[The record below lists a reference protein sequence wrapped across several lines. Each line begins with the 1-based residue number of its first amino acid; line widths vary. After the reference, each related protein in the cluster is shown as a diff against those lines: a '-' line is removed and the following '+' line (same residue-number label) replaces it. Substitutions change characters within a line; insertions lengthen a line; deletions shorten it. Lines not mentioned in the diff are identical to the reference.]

1 MGSNDIKSPEPPEP
15 NSGNTIVVVTIGVLL
30 LTILLIALGDIIIV
44 ETNCVI
50 LFTAALLA
58 ALVTVVRVTGVL
70 LFTMPTVALDENI
83 AVMEV
88 LITLSLVAT
97 TVGISVFS
105 IRFVKIPEEVKASD
119 VGWVSSDAKEVVS
132 SGEILVGVSSTL
144 VITVIAEVLIEI
156 VIVGTGVGVT

>member
-44 ETNCVI
+44 ETNGVV
-50 LFTAALLA
+50 LLTAALLA
-58 ALVTVVRVTGVL
+58 ALVTVVRITGVL
-70 LFTMPTVALDENI
+70 LFSMPTVALDENI
-83 AVMEV
+83 AIVEV

-97 TVGISVFS
+97 AVGISVFS
-105 IRFVKIPEEVKASD
+105 IRLVRIPEEVKASD
-119 VGWVSSDAKEVVS
+119 VGWVSSDAKEVVG

-144 VITVIAEVLIEI
+144 VITVTAEVLIEI
-156 VIVGTGVGVT
+156 AIVGTGVDVT